1 MLDQKQQSNTFE
13 ERVETIKQGGAPK
26 YHDQNKAKGKLFVRD
41 RLALLFDNGEYVEC
55 TTIKEWIM
63 DERIMAHLSNQ
74 YRLPL
79 LREVRIYDY
88 HKLDTVI
95 RSHYPMLQITY
106 FDNGLLGLANAC
118 IEILGEIEGE
128 M

>member
-1 MLDQKQQSNTFE
+1 MQKNEVFNT
-13 ERVETIKQGGAPK
+13 K
-26 YHDQNKAKGKLFVRD
+26 KALRF
-41 RLALLFDNGEYVEC
+41 LIWQLLELVDNGEYVEC

-63 DERIMAHLSNQ
+63 DERVMAHLSNQ

-118 IEILGEIEGE
+118 IEILDEIEE
-128 M
+128 